1 MTRNDSILYFFW
13 SILLTVYNKSSE
25 RASNS
30 DANLAPWLFHEILAI
45 RNRSNKKINLITYLK
60 GYSKNFLPN
69 LSLNRMNKLHKNTLI
84 TLIKRITW
92 IPLSTLSK
100 INIKV
105 NGETKEI
112 KENQNLYCLL
122 EYLGFNLDLKGLA
135 IALNWEI
142 VHREKWSLTYVQEGD
157 LIELVKPV
165 QGG

>member
-1 MTRNDSILYFFW
+1 M
-13 SILLTVYNKSSE
+13 
-25 RASNS
+25 
-30 DANLAPWLFHEILAI
+30 
-45 RNRSNKKINLITYLK
+45 
-60 GYSKNFLPN
+60 
-69 LSLNRMNKLHKNTLI
+69 
-84 TLIKRITW
+84 
-92 IPLSTLSK
+92 